1 MITTLNILTGW
12 YPFYSYSSL
21 FINWLTIANYYMK
34 ETEILEYTLLK
45 HDYLIDVNMNN
56 YEIIEFKQ

>member
-1 MITTLNILTGW
+1 
-12 YPFYSYSSL
+12 
-21 FINWLTIANYYMK
+21 MK

-56 YEIIEFKQ
+56 YEIIEFKQQENMVL

>member
-1 MITTLNILTGW
+1 
-12 YPFYSYSSL
+12 
-21 FINWLTIANYYMK
+21 MK

-56 YEIIEFKQ
+56 YEIIEFKQQENMVLLIDSAEINNNINCF